1 MTLDQFEIE
10 LESKVDNLPIIT
22 DFIHNTLT
30 RFQVDAS
37 TINKVQLA
45 VDEACTNIMMY
56 AYSSTA
62 GPLTITLEVGGEDI
76 TITIKDK
83 GKPFDPT
90 LVPTPDLS
98 SNVDERQIGGL
109 GIYLMRKLMDSVSYS
124 FSPDEGNRLTLRK
137 TAKTSSR

>member
-1 MTLDQFEIE
+1 MTSNQFEIK
-10 LESKVDNLPIIT
+10 LESRIDNLPVIT
-22 DFIHNTLT
+22 DFIDHTLT
-30 RFQVDAS
+30 RFHVDAS

-56 AYSSTA
+56 AYSNRV
-62 GPLTITLEVGGEDI
+62 GPITIALEVSGQDM

-109 GIYLMRKLMDSVSYS
+109 GIHLMRKLMDSVSYS